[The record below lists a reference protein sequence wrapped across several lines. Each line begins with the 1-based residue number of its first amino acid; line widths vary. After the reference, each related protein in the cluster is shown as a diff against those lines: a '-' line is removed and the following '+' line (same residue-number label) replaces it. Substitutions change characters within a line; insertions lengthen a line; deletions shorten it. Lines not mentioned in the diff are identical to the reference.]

1 MTDLKAEKEQ
11 TTSLDFHLFRNPLG
25 RWVISF
31 GAKFHHSVSDD
42 LIHKEKD
49 SHFVPEEL
57 HLPEHPIE
65 VIVVRAFP
73 IEAPEQGISILSP
86 EGRELLWID
95 DLDQLSGDQRLTV
108 LQALREREFMPE
120 ILKLEHVSSFITP
133 STWSVQTT
141 RGPTELELKGEED
154 IRRLSSKTLIVS
166 DKHGV
171 QFLIKDLPKLDR
183 HSRKLLDRFF

>member
-1 MTDLKAEKEQ
+1 MTDLKSVSVQ
-11 TTSLDFHLFRNPLG
+11 MTFLDFQLFKNPLG
-25 RWVISF
+25 RWVISLD
-31 GAKFHHSVSDD
+31 AKFQQSVRDD
-42 LIHKEKD
+42 SIHKEKD
-49 SHFVPEEL
+49 SHHVPDDFPL
-57 HLPEHPIE
+57 SEHPTE

-95 DLDQLSGDQRLTV
+95 DLDQLSGDQRTAV

-120 ILKLEHVSSFITP
+120 ILKLERVSSFITP
-133 STWSVQTT
+133 SIWSVQTT
-141 RGPTELELKGEED
+141 RGSTDLELKGEED